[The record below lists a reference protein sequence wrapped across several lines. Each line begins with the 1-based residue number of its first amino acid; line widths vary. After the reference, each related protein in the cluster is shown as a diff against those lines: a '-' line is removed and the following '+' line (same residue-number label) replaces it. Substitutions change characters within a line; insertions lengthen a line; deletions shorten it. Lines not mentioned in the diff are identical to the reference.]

1 MSLLFTFSDSD
12 ADTVNVVSCGEFAQ
26 VQVLPAGNLG
36 ARSAL
41 VPAHKVPELCRAVY
55 SAAGL
60 PVPDLPDIPD
70 PALVEALAKD
80 LRYAC
85 DGLGGNPGYEREGH
99 ARTLLSLGW
108 RKDVATP

>member
-1 MSLLFTFSDSD
+1 MSVLFSCTDGD
-12 ADTVNVVSCGEFAQ
+12 GDTVNVVACGAFAQ
-26 VQVLPAGNLG
+26 VQVMPASSG

-41 VPAHKVPELCRAVY
+41 VPGHKVPEICRALFA
-55 SAAGL
+55 AAGL

-80 LRYAC
+80 IYYAQHGTNGP
-85 DGLGGNPGYEREGH
+85 DDVTRDY

-108 RKDVATP
+108 RKDVTS